1 MKKILFSFIIL
12 LVTPCL
18 GKNLQQAFQ
27 MSTEEFSK
35 QIEVTKDKFS
45 PTTFVESMTLKDGYA
60 LYWLRST
67 SKNVHVIYVAITYSD
82 LIRPP
87 GGGSSW
93 IYYEN
98 ARLVGGK
105 ALRTKSL
112 KREVS
117 NGSSG
122 SIIHQEQF
130 VIYVDPLNDNL
141 NEVQVSGPN
150 FRNPV
155 IVQLPNAYIQSH
167 INAVNTTFE
176 E

>member
-18 GKNLQQAFQ
+18 GKNLQQAYQ
-27 MSTEEFSK
+27 MSSEQFSQK
-35 QIEVTKDKFS
+35 TVVKRGTFNS
-45 PTTFVESMTLKDGYA
+45 GPTVESMILKDG
-60 LYWLRST
+60 LSSFFLRST

-150 FRNPV
+150 FRNPF

-167 INAVNTTFE
+167 INAVNTTFGE
-176 E
+176 

>member
-18 GKNLQQAFQ
+18 GINLQQAFQ

-45 PTTFVESMTLKDGYA
+45 PTTFVESMNLNVDYG
-60 LYWLRST
+60 LYWLRSVG
-67 SKNVHVIYVAITYSD
+67 KNAHAIYVAITYSD
-82 LIRPP
+82 LARPP

-112 KREVS
+112 KTEVS
-117 NGSSG
+117 KGSSG
-122 SIIHQEQF
+122 VIIHQEQF
-130 VIYVDPLNDNL
+130 VVYVDPLNDNL
-141 NEVQVSGPN
+141 NQIEVSGKN

-155 IVQLPNAYIQSH
+155 IIQFPSAYIQSH
-167 INAVNTTFE
+167 INAVNTNF
-176 E
+176 